1 MQRLELVQYRA
12 DYQTTTAIT
21 FKRVLLLQ
29 YISMVF
35 RKDILQET

>member
-1 MQRLELVQYRA
+1 MQRLELVQYRV
-12 DYQTTTAIT
+12 DQTTIAIT

-35 RKDILQET
+35 RKDILQKT